1 MMGGLHESIT
11 RLTCRCNV
19 PLDPLF
25 LSTQINHSIGL
36 VPIIVHEETVVVLL
50 MPAESLLSVTETAKD
65 NNITYAV
72 VLLIPVLVMS
82 VKETTVMS
90 LIGPTI

>member
-1 MMGGLHESIT
+1 M
-11 RLTCRCNV
+11 
-19 PLDPLF
+19 PFDPLF